1 MAVNAASSSYVNNAS
16 SNKGFSGLASG
27 VDTESMVEQLLSG
40 TQTKI
45 DKQNAL
51 KQQLEWKQEI
61 YRDLISQINS
71 FQTKFFSFSSDTNLL
86 SESFFNAMNAVTTS
100 SAFKA
105 TATSAAATGTSKM
118 EVRRLATKASLTS
131 GATVSG
137 KLTGKVDTDA
147 LQKLLDAQKGTSPED
162 YAIKFRVGDKI
173 VATNLKSVFV
183 DENGKL
189 KSFASSAERD
199 AAVQKTLRDAFDAA
213 DLKDIKVTV
222 KDGNLSLVSEGDDR
236 QTISVTGGTGK
247 LALQRLGLTATSSS
261 VNKASSK
268 TNTLSG
274 KVDDTPAM
282 EFTVTLDGLR
292 KTLKIDLR
300 KVLDNDGNIDTDKVQ
315 KELEAGLNQAHG
327 VGQVKVTKTDDGE
340 GFELTTSAGRKVEIG
355 GATETLD
362 ALGLKNGQSNRIS
375 TGSKLGELNLATK
388 LQGGSYRFTING
400 REFHFDEETTLAD
413 MMDTINRSDAGVR
426 MIYRAQDDT
435 FVLESA
441 EYGTGKQMQMT
452 QSEGNLLNVLFGQV
466 PGTDA
471 DGTVHTGK
479 SISSFKLTYTVKEK
493 DEDGEETDV
502 TKDADADTT
511 LEQLGIKLYKDGSEI
526 DGETK
531 LSELA
536 DKTGGV
542 LTFVD
547 GRLVV
552 KEGTSAED
560 FQALFAPT
568 DADADADALKAANE
582 VSEKLFGIG
591 VDKLE
596 LDAVQGA
603 GKATQVDGQ
612 NALVS
617 IDGLLT
623 ERSSNSFSMNGVN
636 YDLLDISGTYE
647 KVELGSETRKIFY
660 TDTNGKAAS
669 INITDLYGGYIEN
682 GALYNKDG
690 VQLGT
695 GSHYYSSYQD
705 YVTSTT
711 GGEDKSKALDN
722 VLIGPDGTM
731 QRFVGKADTVTVSQN
746 TDQIVDGI
754 KSFIDEYNK
763 LVKTINDLLDEE
775 TNYRDYAPLTSA
787 QKAEMSEREIELWE
801 EKAKQGL
808 LHRDSTLQTFLQNMR
823 TALYQKPAGSY
834 ALYELGIETGAWET
848 KGQLQFATDGEAKLR
863 QVLENDPSSVIKL
876 FTDPDNGLSAQLNNI
891 LNATAKTSSG
901 SPGTLVQ
908 MAGIKGMASEKN
920 NTMYD
925 RIKAIDEK
933 IAALKNTYEKEKSRY
948 WNQFNTMEQLI
959 SQMNTQ
965 SAYLSQMFSY

>member
-173 VATNLKSVFV
+173 VGANLKSVFV

-471 DGTVHTGK
+471 DGTVKTGK

-526 DGETK
+526 AADTK

-552 KEGTSAED
+552 KEDSKDALATLLTPPEGAD
-560 FQALFAPT
+560 MPADQAK
-568 DADADADALKAANE
+568 DAADAL
-582 VSEKLFGIG
+582 SEKLFGVTLDDIKLG
-591 VDKLE
+591 VD
-596 LDAVQGA
+596 QGA

-660 TDTNGKAAS
+660 TDANGRVAS
-669 INITDLYGGYIEN
+669 TNITDLYGGYIEN
-682 GALYNKDG
+682 GTLYNKDG

-695 GSHYYSSYQD
+695 GAHYYEKVSDFNSHTNQ
-705 YVTSTT
+705 
-711 GGEDKSKALDN
+711 KPLDS
-722 VLIGPDGTM
+722 LMIGPSGEL
-731 QRFVGKADTVTVSQN
+731 QKFVGKADTVTVSQN